1 MWVNKTLKFL
11 WKALLFLWKTVMDS
25 NRVWY
30 DMYDHLF
37 NNDGHYIVSK
47 KGWEILETLKG
58 EELKEFIEKHK
69 DI

>member
-1 MWVNKTLKFL
+1 
-11 WKALLFLWKTVMDS
+11 MDS
-25 NRVWY
+25 IRLWY

-37 NNDGHYIVSK
+37 NNDVHYIVSK

>member
-1 MWVNKTLKFL
+1 MIKLLKFI
-11 WKALLFLWKTVMDS
+11 WRALLFLWKTVM
-25 NRVWY
+25 VWY

-37 NNDGHYIVSK
+37 NNDAHYIVSK
-47 KGWEILETLKG
+47 EGWEILQTLKG